1 MTVYNVYMHFRN
13 NIERVRKHSI
23 TNTDV
28 CGNTR
33 LVLSLE
39 KIVPPPPLEQGWV
52 ARSQSARCTE
62 SINSVHTIN
71 NCTCMSVHFYNI
83 MPTFVN

>member
-33 LVLSLE
+33 LVLGLE
-39 KIVPPPPLEQGWV
+39 NRTSPSTGVGLGSPLAV
-52 ARSQSARCTE
+52 C
-62 SINSVHTIN
+62 SVYGEH
-71 NCTCMSVHFYNI
+71 
-83 MPTFVN
+83 

>member
-1 MTVYNVYMHFRN
+1 MTVNNVYIHFRN
-13 NIERVRKHSI
+13 NIERLRKHSI

-28 CGNTR
+28 SGNNR

-39 KIVPPPPLEQGWV
+39 KSYLPLHWSRVGQP
-52 ARSQSARCTE
+52 ARSLLGVRRASTL
-62 SINSVHTIN
+62 HTVN
-71 NCTCMSVHFYNI
+71 NCACMSVHFYNI